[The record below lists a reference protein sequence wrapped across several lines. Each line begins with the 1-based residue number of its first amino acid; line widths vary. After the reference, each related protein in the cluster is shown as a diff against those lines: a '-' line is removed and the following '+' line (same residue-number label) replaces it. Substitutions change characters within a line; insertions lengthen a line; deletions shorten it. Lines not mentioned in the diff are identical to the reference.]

1 MRTNPR
7 ALLVFG
13 GVIALVVVG
22 LIAYDIGLYA
32 RGGWEHTI
40 SWAMTVGARDR
51 PILAFLWGLF
61 VGGGG
66 IGLAV
71 HFWAGMPDPDLIDER
86 ERLLRDNDRLRVRL
100 AELEGYHGGE
110 RVV

>member
-1 MRTNPR
+1 MRSHPR
-7 ALLVFG
+7 ALGVFW
-13 GVIALVVVG
+13 GVIGLCVVG
-22 LIAYDIGLYA
+22 LIAYDVGLYA

-40 SWAMTVGARDR
+40 SWAMTVGASHR
-51 PILAFLWGLF
+51 PFLAFLWGLF

-86 ERLLRDNDRLRVRL
+86 DRLIAENGRLRVQL
-100 AELEGYHGGE
+100 ATFEGYH
-110 RVV
+110 RP

>member
-13 GVIALVVVG
+13 GVIALCVVG

-32 RGGWEHTI
+32 RGGWQDTI
-40 SWAMTVGARDR
+40 SWAMTVGAQRR
-51 PILAFLWGLF
+51 PILAFGWGLF
-61 VGGGG
+61 VGAGG
-66 IGLAV
+66 IGLAF
-71 HFWAGMPDPDLIDER
+71 HFWFSMPSPDLIDER

-100 AELEGYHGGE
+100 AEFEGCH
-110 RVV
+110 RPDPTS

>member
-1 MRTNPR
+1 MRSNPR
-7 ALLVFG
+7 ALVVFG
-13 GVIALVVVG
+13 GVIALGVVG

-40 SWAMTVGARDR
+40 SWAMTVGASRR
-51 PILAFLWGLF
+51 PFLAFLWGLF
-61 VGGGG
+61 VGGAG

-100 AELEGYHGGE
+100 AELEGCH
-110 RVV
+110 RPDPTS